1 VRRATAL
8 DPDDQ
13 QPAPGAEDGPPG
25 DHRQALRALAEA
37 LITEIETNATGATAS
52 LIAAAADALRRRLP
66 PDPVNEQTP
75 VNGSPWALGAGI
87 GFALAA
93 LLRHPDR

>member
-1 VRRATAL
+1 MRRATAL
-8 DPDDQ
+8 HPDDQ
-13 QPAPGAEDGPPG
+13 QPARDSGQGRPD

-37 LITEIETNATGATAS
+37 LITEIETNATGAAAS
-52 LIAAAADALRRRLP
+52 LIAAAADALRRKLP
-66 PDPVNEQTP
+66 PDPVGERAAGNE
-75 VNGSPWALGAGI
+75 SPWALGAGI